1 MLECLPSCSKRQ
13 IQHLSNMQRWGL
25 YFHTTET
32 IQKRLAQIQEET
44 TLNICMKFL
53 FPDHFICKQS
63 F

>member
-1 MLECLPSCSKRQ
+1 
-13 IQHLSNMQRWGL
+13 MQRWGL

-53 FPDHFICKQS
+53 FPDHFICKQ
-63 F
+63 FLENY